1 MASTGWQPHSV
12 HMEGSTK
19 WVCSSGGEF
28 EVQNGG
34 KITDD
39 NVTRSTAANTAV
51 PNYGMTVANCSFSQ
65 TLAAPALGCIK
76 DVIFLATTGK
86 KARLKTGSTA
96 IFFNSSAGKDFVIE
110 VTAATDKVSN
120 HGYHMR
126 LRGGSTKQWWTGTNS
141 GSTIQWTLA
150 FKASS

>member
-1 MASTGWQPHSV
+1 MASTGWQPHSI
-12 HMEGSTK
+12 HMEDSTK

-28 EVQNGG
+28 EVQSGG

-39 NVTRSTAANTAV
+39 NVVRSTAASTALA
-51 PNYGMTVANCSFSQ
+51 NYGLTVVNTSLNH

-76 DVIFLATTGK
+76 DVVFLATTGK

-96 IFFNSSAGKDFVIE
+96 IFFNSSNGKDFVIE
-110 VTAATDKVSN
+110 VTAETSKVSN

-126 LRGGSTKQWWTGTNS
+126 LRGGSSKQWWTASNF
-141 GSTIQWTLA
+141 GSTAQWTVA
-150 FKASS
+150 FKATS